1 MIIGLQAPGPWR
13 GDAEVN
19 LGDRHYA
26 VVRADS
32 ALEFREALAE
42 AEAGGRPTV
51 VLTTPEQAELGHDVV
66 ARLAR
71 SKHWP
76 VDAWE
81 GVKGL
86 FKARQLDPALREA
99 CLAHALLEHQPP
111 GRGYDPV
118 PAAVLD
124 AGTAWRAIYRHSLGM
139 EDREPDL
146 PGLLRWA
153 AEGDAGGLRG
163 WARVGG
169 EACPVD
175 PRSLPGSTGE
185 GQHGPAAGPLAL
197 DP

>member
-71 SKHWP
+71 SKLWP

-99 CLAHALLEHQPP
+99 CLAHAVLEHQP
-111 GRGYDPV
+111 
-118 PAAVLD
+118 
-124 AGTAWRAIYRHSLGM
+124 
-139 EDREPDL
+139 

-175 PRSLPGSTGE
+175 PRFLPGSTGE
-185 GQHGPAAGPLAL
+185 GQHGPAAGPLAP